1 MHRADLAW
9 SCDAQGRFTH
19 LAAAWQQVLG
29 GRPEGWVGRSLPGFQ
44 PPPSPGPGGQ
54 SAPGPAPREAAWW
67 FETALSVEV
76 DGSDGYDVGHP
87 SLPPEMP
94 SRPARSAPGQR
105 VVFLMVWAVPRFDD
119 LGTFLGADGTAIDLT
134 ARHREAETL
143 RESEAKYRS
152 LVEMTADWLWEI
164 DADGRHTFSNGKI
177 LALLGYPRE
186 EVIGQP
192 VGFLLHPDDA
202 ATAEARFRHHLEA
215 RQGWRGWVM
224 RWRHKEGG
232 YRFLES
238 NADPIWDAAGK
249 IRGFRGSDRDVT
261 ERWKAEK
268 MLRIQQDLASG
279 LYSCHDLR
287 QGAELVLAAGLQM
300 ETIDS
305 GGVYLADPAD
315 GSLELIVHRG
325 LSEGFISTVTRFPG
339 QSPRASLVRDG
350 QPRYGAYR
358 EMPGLAGPAGITEG
372 IRALAVIPIM
382 SEGRLIAVL
391 NLASHTHD
399 TIPLEVRRS
408 LESIALQIGATLVR
422 LRTDAALRESEEI
435 FRLFME
441 HSPIYV
447 FFKDDRIRAIRL
459 SRNFAGLVGRPV
471 AEQLGRTMEELFPS
485 EFARKMVADDQ
496 RVLAGGKAVTLEE
509 EFNGRVYSTIKFPI
523 IIDGKPR
530 YLAGFTIDI
539 TGQRK
544 MLDSLRRVDKLD
556 SLGVLAGG
564 IAHDFNNL
572 LGGILGNIEMARRY
586 SPAGSPGE
594 RHLDRALGV
603 FDRARDLTRQ
613 LLTFSKGGA
622 PRRQTGNLAATIQ
635 ENVAF
640 VLAGSNVRCEFRL
653 SPGLWS
659 CDFDAGQIGQ
669 VIDNIVINAQQ
680 AMPNGGQI
688 VIEAANVMLEAG
700 DLPPLKAGRY
710 VQVSVTDAGIGIPQ
724 DLLGRVFDPFFST
737 KQKGSG
743 LGLAICYSIMQK
755 HDGLI
760 SVESTPGKGT
770 TFHLHFPASSG
781 EVAGKPPALSV
792 GHRGRGRIL
801 VMDDEDFLRDLMVRM
816 IGGMGYQVVT
826 AADGAEA
833 LRLFAEAR
841 AQGEPF
847 RAAFFDLTVPGGMG
861 GREAVAQLRE
871 GEGALPVFAVSGY
884 SEDPAMAAPRSFRF
898 TDSIR
903 KPFRMDDLADL
914 LNRHLKEEPGS

>member
-1 MHRADLAW
+1 MPCADLAW
-9 SCDAQGRFTH
+9 ACDAQGRFTF
-19 LAAAWQQVLG
+19 LAPAWQQVLG
-29 GRPEGWVGRSLPGFQ
+29 CRPEEWVGRRLPGFQ
-44 PPPSPGPGGQ
+44 PPPP
-54 SAPGPAPREAAWW
+54 PGPARTAAVWGFEATLPAK
-67 FETALSVEV
+67 
-76 DGSDGYDVGHP
+76 DGG
-87 SLPPEMP
+87 
-94 SRPARSAPGQR
+94 A
-105 VVFLMVWAVPRFDD
+105 VFLMMCAVPRFDD
-119 LGTFLGADGTAIDLT
+119 QGTLLGADGTAIDLT
-134 ARHREAETL
+134 ARHREVQAL
-143 RESEAKYRS
+143 RESEATYRS
-152 LVEMTADWLWEI
+152 RVEMTADWLWEV
-164 DADGRHTFSNGKI
+164 DAEGRHIFSNDKI
-177 LALLGYPRE
+177 LSLLGYRRE
-186 EVIGQP
+186 EIIGQP
-192 VGFLLHPDDA
+192 VGFLMHPDDA
-202 ATAEARFRHHLEA
+202 AAAEAGFRQHLEA
-215 RQGWRGWVM
+215 RQGWRGWVL
-224 RWRHKEGG
+224 RWRHKDGG

-238 NADPIWDAAGK
+238 NADPVLDAAGN

-268 MLRIQQDLASG
+268 MLRLQQDLAAG
-279 LYSCHDLR
+279 LYSCRDLR

-325 LSEGFISTVTRFPG
+325 LSEAFISTVSRFPG
-339 QSPRASLVRDG
+339 QSLRATLVRDG

-358 EMPGLAGPAGITEG
+358 EMPGLAGAAGMAEG

-399 TIPLEVRRS
+399 AIPPEVCRS
-408 LESIALQIGATLVR
+408 LESMALQIGATLVR
-422 LRTDAALRESEEI
+422 LRTDAALRENEEI

-441 HSPIYV
+441 YSPIYV
-447 FFKDDRIRAIRL
+447 FFKDDRIRALRL
-459 SRNFAGLVGRPV
+459 SSNFAGLVGRPV
-471 AEQLGRTMEELFPS
+471 ADQLGRTMEELFPA

-509 EFNGRVYSTIKFPI
+509 EFNGNVYSTIKFPI

-539 TGQRK
+539 TAQRK

-572 LGGILGNIEMARRY
+572 LGGILGNIEMARQY
-586 SPAGSPGE
+586 SPAGSPAA

-622 PRRQTGNLAATIQ
+622 PHRQTGDLAAAVQ
-635 ENVAF
+635 ENAAF
-640 VLAGSNVRCEFRL
+640 VLAGSNVRSEFRL
-653 SPGLWS
+653 PPGLWP

-688 VIEAANVMLEAG
+688 VITAANVILQAE

-710 VQVSVTDAGIGIPQ
+710 VRISIADAGIGIPP
-724 DLLGRVFDPFFST
+724 DLVGRIFDPFFTT

-743 LGLAICYSIMQK
+743 LGLAVCYSIMQK
-755 HDGLI
+755 HDGMI

-770 TFHLHFPASSG
+770 TFHLHFPASAG
-781 EVAGKPPALSV
+781 EAAGKPPARSA
-792 GHRGRGRIL
+792 GHRGGGRIL

-816 IGGMGYQVVT
+816 IGGMGYQVMT

-833 LRLFAEAR
+833 LRLCAEAR
-841 AQGEPF
+841 VTGKPF

-861 GREAVAQLRE
+861 GREAVAELRG
-871 GEGALPVFAVSGY
+871 GEPALPVFAVSGY
-884 SEDPAMAAPRSFRF
+884 SEDPAMAAPRSFGF

-903 KPFRMDDLADL
+903 KPFRLDDLADL
-914 LNRHLKEEPGS
+914 LNRHLQEEPGS